1 MDIERI
7 EGWRGQDVLDRDGE
21 KLGKLEDVYVDLA
34 SDEPGLAAV
43 KSGLLARKV
52 RLVPLLDATFAR
64 EAVRVTIA
72 KERFDTAPEAGE
84 DGVLE
89 RGVELTVFEHFALSA
104 PTGDEGPRYEATRSA
119 AARHAE
125 AEEQRRHADEL
136 EAAAQRRADEGQDA
150 HRRAQEAQD
159 AARAAERER
168 EDALNEARS
177 LRERADEADRP
188 PA

>member
-1 MDIERI
+1 MDIERV
-7 EGWRGQDVLDRDGE
+7 ESWRGQDVLDRDGE

-43 KSGLLARKV
+43 KSGLLGRKL
-52 RLVPLLDATFAR
+52 RLVPLRDATFAR
-64 EAVRVTIA
+64 DAVRVTIA
-72 KERFDTAPEAGE
+72 KERFENAPEAGE
-84 DGVLE
+84 EGVLE
-89 RGVELTVFEHFALSA
+89 RGMELTVFDHFALPA
-104 PTGDEGPRYEATRSA
+104 PAGDEGPRYESTQA
-119 AARHAE
+119 AVARHAE
-125 AEEQRRHADEL
+125 AEEQRRRADEL
-136 EAAAQRRADEGQDA
+136 EAAAERRAGEGQEA

-177 LRERADEADRP
+177 ARERADEVDRP

>member
-43 KSGLLARKV
+43 KSGLLGRKL
-52 RLVPLLDATFAR
+52 RLVPLHDATFAR
-64 EAVRVTIA
+64 DAVRLTIA
-72 KERFDTAPEAGE
+72 KERFENAPEAG
-84 DGVLE
+84 DGGLIE
-89 RGVELTVFEHFALSA
+89 RGVELTVFAHFDLPMPS
-104 PTGDEGPRYEATRSA
+104 GDEGPRYESTQSV
-119 AARHAE
+119 AARHAR

-136 EAAAQRRADEGQDA
+136 ETAAERKADDAQEA
-150 HRRAQEAQD
+150 HRRAQESED
-159 AARAAERER
+159 AARTAERER

-177 LRERADEADRP
+177 ARDQAEQADRP